1 MPKTVQHLTSSWT
14 QLKSLVNKF
23 NQLKKRVPTRDKFVG
38 TLYFFLKTTNFFLK
52 ASKSLLLMKSL

>member
-1 MPKTVQHLTSSWT
+1 M
-14 QLKSLVNKF
+14 NKF